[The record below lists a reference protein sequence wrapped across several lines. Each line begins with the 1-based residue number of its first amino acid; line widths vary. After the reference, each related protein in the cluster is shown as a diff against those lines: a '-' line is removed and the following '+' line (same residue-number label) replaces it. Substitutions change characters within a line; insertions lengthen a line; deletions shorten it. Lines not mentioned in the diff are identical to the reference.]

1 MSLETSDIVKMEAFR
16 DFLNA
21 KGVVCTIRAS
31 RGEDKTIIGRKI
43 YETDSLV
50 RPAHR
55 KKGK

>member
-1 MSLETSDIVKMEAFR
+1 MVWNQGRIK
-16 DFLNA
+16 N
-21 KGVVCTIRAS
+21 RAATALK
-31 RGEDKTIIGRKI
+31 DKTIIGRKI